1 MKLIY
6 IFVSLYFLLVITVF
20 FAQRKL
26 QYFPFGSVQNPAEI
40 GLNNF
45 SEVYIDTKDNE
56 RLRAWYHK
64 NENSDN
70 VIIYF
75 HGNAANL
82 ENRKNTYQAFIEDS
96 NYSLLAIT
104 YRGYPGS
111 SGSPSEQG
119 FYLDGQAA
127 INFINTQGFKDNNI
141 ILYGESIGSGVATEM
156 ATKINAK
163 ALILESP
170 FTSVEMVAK
179 KTYWFLPVSLMLK
192 DRFDN
197 KEKFQK
203 LDLPILI
210 IHGKKDRVVPASQG
224 IDLAESYSGPKKLV
238 LTENDGHMTFSGE
251 FLIENIKSFVGN

>member
-1 MKLIY
+1 M
-6 IFVSLYFLLVITVF
+6 
-20 FAQRKL
+20 QRKL
-26 QYFPFGSVQNPAEI
+26 QYFPFGSVQNPSDI
-40 GLNNF
+40 GLNDF
-45 SEVYIDTKDNE
+45 SEVFIDTDDNE
-56 RLRAWYHK
+56 KLRAWFYK
-64 NENSDN
+64 NENSNN

-82 ENRKNTYQAFIEDS
+82 ENRKNKYQAFAEDS
-96 NYSLLAIT
+96 NYSILAIT

-127 INFINTQGFKDNNI
+127 IDYIYAKGFKDNNI

-156 ATKINAK
+156 ATKLNAK

-192 DRFDN
+192 DKFDN
-197 KEKFQK
+197 KEKLQT

-210 IHGKKDRVVPASQG
+210 IHGKKDKVVPVSHG

-251 FLIENIKSFVGN
+251 FLIENIKSFVGS